1 MFFLFI
7 LTIVIILLSVS
18 IYAIHTSRIGIE
30 VENLIIDTEQ
40 KKGNKVNKES
50 NIYVYLL
57 IFGKVKLFKKNI
69 KQMKTPNLS
78 IKKQDIDIKI
88 LKDIDLKINY
98 KELLRNIDVDIE
110 KIDLYIKIGTQDAL
124 TTAIL
129 VGVISTFLGL
139 LIRKPKYEVM
149 PVYTNKNLLK
159 IKLNGI
165 FSVYLMQ
172 YIYIL
177 ILKKWKQKIPG
188 KIGSKIE
195 RWSV

>member
-1 MFFLFI
+1 MFFFI
-7 LTIVIILLSVS
+7 LIIVIILLSVI

-40 KKGNKVNKES
+40 KRENKVNKEN

-57 IFGKVKLFKKNI
+57 IFGKIKLFKKNI
-69 KQMKTPNLS
+69 KQMKTPNLK

-110 KIDLYIKIGTQDAL
+110 KIDFCIKIGTKDAL
-124 TTAIL
+124 ITAIL
-129 VGVISTFLGL
+129 VGTISAVLGF

-159 IKLNGI
+159 IKLDGI

-172 YIYIL
+172 YIYKL

-195 RWSV
+195 RGSI

>member
-88 LKDIDLKINY
+88 LKDI
-98 KELLRNIDVDIE
+98 ELLRNIDVDIE